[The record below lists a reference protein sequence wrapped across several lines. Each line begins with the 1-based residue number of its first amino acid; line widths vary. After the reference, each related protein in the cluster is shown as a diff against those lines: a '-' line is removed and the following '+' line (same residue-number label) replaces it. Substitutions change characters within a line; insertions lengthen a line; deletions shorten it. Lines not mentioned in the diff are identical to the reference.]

1 MKKETLI
8 QDYLVDILDAME
20 KAEKFIGGMDMQA
33 FKQDD
38 KTTFAVIRCLE
49 IVGEAAKKI
58 PGPERR
64 RFKSIP
70 WKNLSGMRDKL
81 IHDYSGVSVE
91 VVWKTVKED
100 IPAVRAEL
108 KEMLEKIG
116 EKDILSVDE

>member
-1 MKKETLI
+1 MKKGTLI

-38 KTTFAVIRCLE
+38 KTAFAVIRCLE

-58 PGPERR
+58 PGSERQ

-70 WKNLSGMRDKL
+70 WKSLAGMRDKL

-91 VVWKTVKED
+91 VVWKTVKEE

-108 KEMLEKIG
+108 TKMLEKFG
-116 EKDILSVDE
+116 EKDV